1 MASSGEAI
9 DALEEGR
16 KTINPVLDLPKDRV
30 VRRSIYVDIQIT
42 DASRVGALRLRGD
55 LDDPA
60 SMNELRARLTSI
72 LDDAT
77 GG

>member
-1 MASSGEAI
+1 MSGEAV

-30 VRRSIYVDIQIT
+30 VLRNIYVDIQMT
-42 DASRVGALRLRGD
+42 DGAKVGALRLRGD

-60 SMNELRARLTSI
+60 SMAELRTKLDSI
-72 LDDAT
+72 LDDL
-77 GG
+77 